1 MTKKNTHTHTKI
13 KNRGWQEEGS
23 RGVQKK
29 RRNEERNELGTQ
41 SARNQQKPVRI
52 MGIKGGEG
60 FGGRKA
66 GKETK
71 NC

>member
-29 RRNEERNELGTQ
+29 KEERREKRTGD
-41 SARNQQKPVRI
+41 PVS
-52 MGIKGGEG
+52 
-60 FGGRKA
+60 
-66 GKETK
+66 
-71 NC
+71 